1 LHLPSEGRTTGGPGL
16 IQRQKNR
23 VNPSTDEHLV
33 RRLKGGDENAF
44 GEIYFAYR
52 SRIYRFALKL
62 LRDGD
67 QAEDITQEAFIKA
80 RKAIHSLNQSQS
92 LLSWLLTITRNEVF
106 SHFRKTEMNGSL
118 DQDDV
123 WDTDTPLDHMII
135 AEATE
140 AVQAAVA
147 QLSPPYREVIL
158 LREYEQLSYAEIA
171 QVTGDTE
178 AAVKMRLFKARKAL
192 VKKLRPYVGD

>member
-1 LHLPSEGRTTGGPGL
+1 M
-16 IQRQKNR
+16 
-23 VNPSTDEHLV
+23 NPSTDEQLV

-67 QAEDITQEAFIKA
+67 QAEDITQETFIKA
-80 RKAIHSLNQSQS
+80 RSAIHTLNQSQS
-92 LLSWLLTITRNEVF
+92 LFSWLLTITRNEVF
-106 SHFRKTEMNGSL
+106 GHFRKTEKNGSL
-118 DQDDV
+118 DPDDV
-123 WDTDTPLDHMII
+123 WDSDTPLEHMINTET
-135 AEATE
+135 AE
-140 AVQAAVA
+140 AVQAAIA
-147 QLSPPYREVIL
+147 KLSPAYREVIL

-171 QVTGDTE
+171 KVTGDTE